1 MAEKTNAFG
10 PDFHVVLGDV
20 ILEWW
25 RMRKEKKKL
34 EKKVN
39 LDLRS
44 RTRTHYKVY
53 L

>member
-25 RMRKEKKKL
+25 RMRKEKKKTGKESQFGFAFKDSDSL
-34 EKKVN
+34 
-39 LDLRS
+39 
-44 RTRTHYKVY
+44 
-53 L
+53 